1 MAYMNQEMK
10 SKISPVIKAICQRYG
25 IKASLSVRNNMVL
38 VLKITEG
45 KIDFIGNCNR
55 VCGASAWQTR
65 NGFQP
70 QKDYLDV
77 NPYHFRDH
85 FDGVAK
91 QVLIEILE
99 AMNTG
104 NWDESDIQTDYFNVG
119 WYVDVKIG
127 SWQKPYKVL

>member
-1 MAYMNQEMK
+1 MAYVSQELK
-10 SKISPVIKAICQRYG
+10 SKVSPVIKAICKKYG
-25 IKASLSVRNNMVL
+25 IKGSLSVRDHRVL

-91 QVLIEILE
+91 QCLIEILE